1 LSHPLNEF
9 VPSHAF
15 GAAIDG
21 HEKGEIDE
29 MLSRANVKQM
39 LTAGLKPVSYRLR
52 TELAGEAWHW
62 NPIGRWSEP
71 NKTGYFTSSAK
82 NGPIATSYGYRL
94 PRRGNTFDQAN
105 DNGYSRL
112 DDGDSKSFWKS
123 NPYLDQHF
131 TNLPNPSQPQ
141 WILIDLRKLK
151 PINAIRLSWDTPFAI
166 SYDVQFGNFENI
178 DEVAQAAPDQWHT
191 FANGHVQGG
200 QGGEVEMRLSVEAV
214 NTRFV
219 RVLLNESS
227 HASGRHSRDIRDR
240 LGYAVRELSVGTI
253 DNEQRFT
260 DEISHAP
267 SKTKQTSIY
276 VSSSDSWHR
285 AIDKDPRVEQPGFDR
300 IFRSFLTNHQPMLTP
315 VSLLYDTPESAAAE
329 LRYLKSRGYRVE
341 RMELGE
347 EADGQFASPE
357 DCGALYIQFAQALH
371 AVDPMVQLGGPSF
384 QDVAA
389 GKDNWLQ
396 RFVNYLDA
404 HGHLA
409 DYTFTSF
416 EWYPFDNVCAATA
429 PQLEEATDLLRDSLA
444 PLRAADKRK
453 NIPWLMT
460 EYGYSAYGG
469 RAQMELEG
477 ALLNA
482 DAVAHFLAL
491 GGEQTFLYGYEPN
504 VVLDDAKCSHG
515 NNMLFL
521 AGKNGSIAYR
531 MPTYYG
537 AVLLTHEWT
546 QPGSGVHELFRATSD
561 DPLITAYAVLRPDK
575 LWSVLLVNKNP
586 TEASEVKIEFGDQ
599 RELDCSRV
607 GAFCGEVDVYQYSR
621 KQYELSAD
629 YKPIKDL
636 PPEHRR
642 QNLANTPTLSL
653 PPYSLT
659 ILRGST
665 LTP

>member
-1 LSHPLNEF
+1 
-9 VPSHAF
+9 
-15 GAAIDG
+15 
-21 HEKGEIDE
+21 
-29 MLSRANVKQM
+29 M
-39 LTAGLKPVSYRLR
+39 
-52 TELAGEAWHW
+52 
-62 NPIGRWSEP
+62 
-71 NKTGYFTSSAK
+71 
-82 NGPIATSYGYRL
+82 
-94 PRRGNTFDQAN
+94 
-105 DNGYSRL
+105 
-112 DDGDSKSFWKS
+112 
-123 NPYLDQHF
+123 
-131 TNLPNPSQPQ
+131 
-141 WILIDLRKLK
+141 
-151 PINAIRLSWDTPFAI
+151 
-166 SYDVQFGNFENI
+166 VQF
-178 DEVAQAAPDQWHT
+178 
-191 FANGHVQGG
+191 
-200 QGGEVEMRLSVEAV
+200 
-214 NTRFV
+214 
-219 RVLLNESS
+219 
-227 HASGRHSRDIRDR
+227 
-240 LGYAVRELSVGTI
+240 
-253 DNEQRFT
+253 
-260 DEISHAP
+260 
-267 SKTKQTSIY
+267 
-276 VSSSDSWHR
+276 
-285 AIDKDPRVEQPGFDR
+285 
-300 IFRSFLTNHQPMLTP
+300 
-315 VSLLYDTPESAAAE
+315 
-329 LRYLKSRGYRVE
+329 
-341 RMELGE
+341 
-347 EADGQFASPE
+347 
-357 DCGALYIQFAQALH
+357 
-371 AVDPMVQLGGPSF
+371 GGPSF
-384 QDVAA
+384 QDVAE